1 MPAPH
6 GFSLF
11 VPRTVRGAS
20 AFCCFLDAGPPV
32 VQTGV
37 FGDGPTTGEALTSID
52 DDDDADVV
60 TCSGSAIGRG
70 QTAFQMRRRCFR
82 NVCVGHR
89 ARARTHLQRQAP
101 LVPPRAQR
109 LRRRWSSKTG
119 DGHGSP
125 AGRPP
130 GAGRRWQ
137 VGVSDERP
145 GPVQARSK
153 GQYRDRSKAR
163 LSAQQY
169 PWGGERARARAGK
182 RRSSTAG
189 ARARALKTRP
199 SPRIQAPATPPPPA
213 SLRSSNRMRAFFGFW
228 LSKAPSI
235 TSSPTPFSRT
245 WSDAHMYSQPGQ
257 ARASTDCRAR
267 RRASAERTGLP
278 QPWRSA

>member
-1 MPAPH
+1 M
-6 GFSLF
+6 FQKR
-11 VPRTVRGAS
+11 V
-20 AFCCFLDAGPPV
+20 C
-32 VQTGV
+32 
-37 FGDGPTTGEALTSID
+37 GDIAR
-52 DDDDADVV
+52 V
-60 TCSGSAIGRG
+60 
-70 QTAFQMRRRCFR
+70 
-82 NVCVGHR
+82 
-89 ARARTHLQRQAP
+89 RARTSS
-101 LVPPRAQR
+101 VKPR
-109 LRRRWSSKTG
+109 LCLLELNG
-119 DGHGSP
+119 CG
-125 AGRPP
+125 
-130 GAGRRWQ
+130 GAGRLRLATVMEAPPEGPVAGVRWQ
-137 VGVSDERP
+137 DGVSDK
-145 GPVQARSK
+145 GPVQGK

-163 LSAQQY
+163 VSAQQY

>member
-1 MPAPH
+1 MWSPAAAAR
-6 GFSLF
+6 S
-11 VPRTVRGAS
+11 V
-20 AFCCFLDAGPPV
+20 AG
-32 VQTGV
+32 
-37 FGDGPTTGEALTSID
+37 
-52 DDDDADVV
+52 
-60 TCSGSAIGRG
+60 
-70 QTAFQMRRRCFR
+70 RRRFR
-82 NVCVGHR
+82 CGGDVSETCVWRHR

-125 AGRPP
+125 AGRPRP
-130 GAGRRWQ
+130 EQGVRWQ
-137 VGVSDERP
+137 VGVSDK
-145 GPVQARSK
+145 GPVQGK

-163 LSAQQY
+163 VSAQQY

-257 ARASTDCRAR
+257 ARASTDGRAR